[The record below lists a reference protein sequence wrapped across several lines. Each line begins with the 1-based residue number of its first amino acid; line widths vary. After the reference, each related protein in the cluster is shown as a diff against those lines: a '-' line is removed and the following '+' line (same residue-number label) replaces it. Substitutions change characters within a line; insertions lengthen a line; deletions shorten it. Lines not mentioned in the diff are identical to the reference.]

1 MVLAMSCK
9 KENPEQSLD
18 LSPTT
23 LTFAADATEP
33 QSVTVTAKNVDWEH
47 AVDTN
52 ASDWLSAERQDN
64 TLKISVAS
72 DYTGAD
78 SRTGKVFVQAKG
90 KTDLQRQEITVTQ
103 NGIGTN
109 EFTLSATTLTFAGE
123 AAPAQDVTVT
133 VTGDKL
139 TWTAAPEEASESWIT
154 VQTAEGKITV
164 SVSDNDTE
172 NMRTGNVIVTP
183 NIGEPQEIFVKQEG
197 IVLPPSLS
205 VDEEALK
212 GFSFKSYDINTYVIT
227 VTAVNCEWTTS
238 TVDKDNNPIDWITL
252 YESKDLTPQTI
263 TVTVKTNTQLEAR
276 EGFIVI
282 STEAEG
288 VDEIRIPVNQE
299 AGRDHDST
307 LTEDI
312 EVNDLT
318 HARTEL
324 YLTTENGKNYA
335 TWNINMM
342 SADAGYNPD
351 SGYIEG
357 TGNSLTVS
365 LIAEYEK
372 EGDKYY
378 LTTGDYTMD
387 PNWITEQK
395 TMTIKPG
402 EKGMLQKQYFF
413 SYYVEYNDNDIEE
426 EAPLTGGTVN
436 VQRDGDTYTI
446 TMNLIDDGNIKVTS
460 IYTGKIDEDIF
471 ISDNTDLGGD
481 IGDGSN

>member
-1 MVLAMSCK
+1 MMLAMSCGK
-9 KENPEQSLD
+9 DDPKQSLD
-18 LSPTT
+18 LSPKT
-23 LTFAADATEP
+23 LTFAADATEA
-33 QSVTVTAKNVDWEH
+33 QTVTVDAKNVDWEF
-47 AVDTN
+47 AVDTQ

-78 SRTGKVFVQAKG
+78 SRIGKVFVQAKG

-139 TWTAAPEEASESWIT
+139 TWTAAAEEASKSWIT

-172 NMRTGNVIVTP
+172 TIRTGNVIVTP

-205 VDEEALK
+205 VDEESLK
-212 GFSFKSYDINTYVIT
+212 GFNFKSSDINAYVIT

-238 TVDKDNNPIDWITL
+238 TVDKDNNPVDWITL
-252 YESKDLTPQTI
+252 YENQEVKPQTI
-263 TVTVKTNTQLEAR
+263 TVTVKTNAQLEAR
-276 EGFIVI
+276 EGFVVI
-282 STEAEG
+282 TPKAEG
-288 VDEIRIPVNQE
+288 VDAIRIPVNQE

-312 EVNDLT
+312 KITDLT
-318 HARTEL
+318 HTRTEL
-324 YLTTENGKNYA
+324 YLTTENEKNYA
-335 TWNINMM
+335 SWNINMM
-342 SADAGYNPD
+342 SEGVDYNPE
-351 SGYIEG
+351 SGWIEG

-372 EGDKYY
+372 EGETYY
-378 LTTGDYTMD
+378 ISEGDYTMD
-387 PNWITEQK
+387 PNWETDLK
-395 TMTIKPG
+395 AMTIKPG
-402 EKGMLQKQYFF
+402 EKGMNQGQYFF
-413 SYYVEYNDNDIEE
+413 SYYMEYNANNPEE
-426 EAPLTGGTVN
+426 EAPLMSGTAN
-436 VQRDGDTYTI
+436 VKRDGDTYTI
-446 TMNLIDDGNIKVTS
+446 TMNLVDDGGIKVTAT
-460 IYTGKIDEDIF
+460 YTGPITADF
-471 ISDNTDLGGD
+471 ISDLTDMGGD